1 MVPIRLGLQWEHQGD
16 GMAVNRLV
24 VVSNRLPVA
33 IRRIADGDWSVQR
46 GSGGLVTALA
56 PVLRDR
62 GGLWIGWSG
71 ATGLHSREVERILRK
86 RGVRIGY
93 ALKAIEL
100 SEEEIAKYYHG
111 FSNEILWPLFHD
123 FPSACNFDPGYW
135 PVYQRVNNRLARAIV
150 KETTEDDYVWIQDY
164 HLIPVAR
171 ELRHLG
177 VRRPIGYFHHIPF
190 PPLDILLKLPWR
202 FQILEALLDYDLVG
216 FQTTRDR
223 RNFFNC
229 VRRLFPGTR
238 ASDSRQVSWLTVGER
253 KIRVGAFPISIDFC
267 EFARVA
273 ESKAV
278 ADLAWSI
285 HEKLPEQQI
294 ILGVDRLDYT
304 KGIPEK
310 IKAYALA
317 LERYPE
323 MRRNATLVQVVVPS
337 RIDVEEYGNL
347 RQEIEQLVGRVNG
360 RFTEAGWAPIQYIFR
375 SLAINELVAFYRTSE
390 IALLTPLKDGM
401 NLVAKEFCACSLEE
415 NSVLIL
421 SEFAGAAAQL
431 KDGAILVNPHD
442 ISGTA
447 DAIARA
453 WRMGR
458 IERQE
463 KMHRLRRIC
472 RHHDIFRWVR
482 SFLHA
487 AIAKDLED
495 FPPAVDYFPKRA
507 EARME

>member
-1 MVPIRLGLQWEHQGD
+1 MPVS
-16 GMAVNRLV
+16 RLV

-33 IRRIADGDWSVQR
+33 IRRGQDGSWEVHR

-71 ATGLHSREVERILRK
+71 ASKVSGRDLDRILRE
-86 RGVRIGY
+86 RGIRAGY
-93 ALKAIEL
+93 SLKAIDL
-100 SEEEIAKYYHG
+100 SDEEITKYYHG

-123 FPSACNFDPGYW
+123 FPSACNFDPAYW
-135 PVYQRVNNRLARAIV
+135 PVYQGVNSRIARAIV
-150 KETTEDDYVWIQDY
+150 EETTEDDYVWIQDY
-164 HLIPVAR
+164 HLILVAR
-171 ELRHLG
+171 ELHRLG
-177 VRRPIGYFHHIPF
+177 FHRQIGYFHHIPF

-202 FQILEALLDYDLVG
+202 FQVLEALLDYDLVG

-229 VRRLFPGTR
+229 VRRLIPETR
-238 ASDSRQVSWLTVGER
+238 VSDSRQVSWLSVGKR
-253 KIRVGAFPISIDFC
+253 NIRVGAFPISIDFR

-273 ESKAV
+273 GSEAV

-285 HEKLPEQQI
+285 HEKLPDQQI

-323 MRRNATLVQVVVPS
+323 MRRNATLVQVLVPS

-347 RQEIEQLVGRVNG
+347 RQEIEQIVGRVNG
-360 RFTEAGWAPIQYIFR
+360 RFTEAGWSPIQYIFR
-375 SLAINELVAFYRTSE
+375 SLTLNELVAYYRTSE

-447 DAIARA
+447 DAIAHA
-453 WRMGR
+453 WRMSR
-458 IERQE
+458 DERRE
-463 KMHRLRRIC
+463 KMRRLRRIC
-472 RHHDIFRWVR
+472 RNHDIFRWVS

-495 FPPAVDYFPKRA
+495 FPPAVDYFPDRV
-507 EARME
+507 EA